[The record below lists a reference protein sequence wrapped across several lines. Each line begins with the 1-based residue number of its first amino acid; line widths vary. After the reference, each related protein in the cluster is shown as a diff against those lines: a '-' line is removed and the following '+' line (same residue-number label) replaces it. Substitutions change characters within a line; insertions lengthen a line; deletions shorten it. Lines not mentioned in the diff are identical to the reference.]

1 MVDRNLLQTW
11 IFSHKET
18 DGTKVYLTKKNTT
31 NIDEI
36 KNDSFEFKEN
46 GEYIGVS
53 TSNNSVNKVIG
64 KYIVEGNFIYINFP
78 NHYMDKMLTIKSLDN
93 NVLKIR

>member
-1 MVDRNLLQTW
+1 MVDKNLLRTW
-11 IFSHKET
+11 TFSYKED
-18 DGTKVYLTKKNTT
+18 DGAKVYVTNKNLTN
-31 NIDEI
+31 NDEI
-36 KNDSFEFKEN
+36 KNESFEFKEN

-78 NHYMDKMLTIKSLDN
+78 NHYMDKMLTIKSLDS
-93 NVLKIR
+93 NVLKIK

>member
-1 MVDRNLLQTW
+1 MVDKNLLQTW
-11 IFSHKET
+11 IFSHKEA
-18 DGTKVYLTKKNTT
+18 DGTKVYVTKKNLT
-31 NIDEI
+31 NNDEI

>member
-11 IFSHKET
+11 IFSYKED
-18 DGTKVYLTKKNTT
+18 DGTKVYFSKKNTT
-31 NIDEI
+31 NNDEI
-36 KNDSFEFKEN
+36 KNESFEFKEN

-78 NHYMDKMLTIKSLDN
+78 NHYMDKMLTIKSIDGT
-93 NVLKIR
+93 VLKIK

>member
-1 MVDRNLLQTW
+1 MVDKNLLQTW
-11 IFSHKET
+11 ILSHKED
-18 DGTKVYLTKKNTT
+18 DGTKVYVTKKNLT
-31 NIDEI
+31 NNDEI
-36 KNDSFEFKEN
+36 KNESIEFKEN

-53 TSNNSVNKVIG
+53 TSNNNIKKVTG

-93 NVLKIR
+93 NVLKIK

>member
-1 MVDRNLLQTW
+1 MVDKNLIQTW
-11 IFSHKET
+11 IFSHKED
-18 DGTKVYLTKKNTT
+18 DGAKVYVTNKNLT

-36 KNDSFEFKEN
+36 KNESFEFKED

-93 NVLKIR
+93 NILKIK

>member
-1 MVDRNLLQTW
+1 MVDKNLLRTW
-11 IFSHKET
+11 IFSHKED

-31 NIDEI
+31 NNDEI
-36 KNDSFEFKEN
+36 KNESFEFKEN

-78 NHYMDKMLTIKSLDN
+78 NHYMDKMLTIKSLDS
-93 NVLKIR
+93 NVLKIK